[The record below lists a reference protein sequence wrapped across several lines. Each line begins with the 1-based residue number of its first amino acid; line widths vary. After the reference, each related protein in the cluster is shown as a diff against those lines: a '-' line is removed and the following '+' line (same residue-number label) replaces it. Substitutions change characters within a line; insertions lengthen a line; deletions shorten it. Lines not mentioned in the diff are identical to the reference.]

1 MQEKWSTTSSWE
13 VSSNEESKTVAMF
26 IASYGNDN
34 NSST

>member
-13 VSSNEESKTVAMF
+13 VSSNEKSKTVAMF
-26 IASYGNDN
+26 IAGYGNGN